1 MSEKYYI
8 DWNTFHQDVKQLAAR
23 LKNEGRFDK
32 IVAISRGGLLPAGI
46 LAYELNIRH
55 TEVINILSYDEGEAR
70 RRDEDVEIL
79 SSVSACDE
87 HTLIVDDLSDS
98 GRTCRLLKHKFPSA
112 HFASVYVK
120 APSLDLVD
128 SYSRQVP
135 EDWIVFPW
143 D

>member
-1 MSEKYYI
+1 MSNKYYI
-8 DWNTFHQDVKQLAAR
+8 DWDTFYQDVKQLAAH
-23 LKNEGRFDK
+23 LKDKGRFDK

-55 TEVINILSYDEGEAR
+55 TEVINILSYDDDEIR
-70 RRDEDVEIL
+70 RPDDAIEI
-79 SSVSACDE
+79 SGSVTVCNQ

-98 GRTCRLLKHKFPSA
+98 GRTCRLLKQRFPAA

-120 APSLDLVD
+120 APSLGLAD
-128 SYSRQVP
+128 SYSRQIP
-135 EDWIVFPW
+135 EDWVVFPW